1 MSGLVIYAVGSPLVV
16 DTEASLARSGI
27 EIAAAVKNVEGE
39 SFLLDR
45 TKLIERA
52 EITDSLKALP
62 FLVPLFT
69 PENRRS
75 AAEEARRIGFKLPG
89 SLVDPSVPKLHAVDC
104 APGLFINCGCS
115 IGAASSFDEFVLINR
130 GASIGHH
137 AVLGRFV
144 SIGPGAVL
152 AGQVTIA
159 DGAMIGAG
167 AVILPKIRIGK
178 NAIIGAGSV
187 VVKDVAENTV
197 VAGNPARVVRTVG

>member
-1 MSGLVIYAVGSPLVV
+1 MSGIVIYAVGSPLVV
-16 DTEASLARSGI
+16 DVEASFVRSGI
-27 EIAAAVKNVEGE
+27 EVAAAVRNVEGE

-52 EITDSLKALP
+52 QVTDSLKQLP

-69 PENRRS
+69 PENRRR
-75 AAEEARRIGFKLPG
+75 AVEEARRIGFKVPG
-89 SLVDPSVPKLHAVDC
+89 TLVDPSVPKLHAVDG

-115 IGAASSFDEFVLINR
+115 IGAASSFGEFVLINR

-152 AGQVTIA
+152 AGQVRVA

-167 AVILPKIRIGK
+167 AVILPKVRIGN
-178 NAIIGAGSV
+178 NAIVGAGSV
-187 VVKDVAENTV
+187 VVKDVPENTV
-197 VAGNPARVVRTVG
+197 VVGNPARVVRAIR